1 MLQSKENRVKIEGI
15 LSEIDLKPG
24 SFKKNGQEV
33 NSIGGS
39 IKIRVNQKL
48 PSGEAQELEIPVHM
62 FASELTNKGTTNPA
76 YESIARVMNE
86 YTSIAAAGI
95 DAADRVRIT
104 SGSINMNEYYG
115 QGGNL
120 VSFPRIN
127 ASFITKVKREEFK
140 PEATFSVVFMI
151 GSKGFATDKDGVE
164 IPDRYKIGAVLPQ
177 YGGKVDVIEFLATS
191 QGVID
196 ATSNYWNV
204 GDTVKANGRLNFTS
218 RTETTLTEVDFGE
231 PKEETRTISVSEL
244 IITGGSST
252 PLEGEFAFDQDEVQ
266 AALKERQARLAEM
279 KENSKNK
286 GKAGKAPAAESA
298 NKFKDLGF

>member
-48 PSGEAQELEIPVHM
+48 PSGEVQELEIPVHM

-279 KENSKNK
+279 KENNKNK

>member
-48 PSGEAQELEIPVHM
+48 PSGEVQELEIPVHM

-127 ASFITKVKREEFK
+127 ASFITKVKREEYK

>member
-33 NSIGGS
+33 NSISGS

-48 PSGEAQELEIPVHM
+48 PSGEVQELEIPVHM

-279 KENSKNK
+279 KENNKNK

>member
-15 LSEIDLKPG
+15 LSEIDLKTG

-39 IKIRVNQKL
+39 IKVRVNQKL
-48 PSGEAQELEIPVHM
+48 PNGEEQELEIPVHM
-62 FASELTNKGTTNPA
+62 FASELTNKGTSNPA

-95 DAADRVRIT
+95 EAADRIRIT
-104 SGSINMNEYYG
+104 SGTINMNEYYG

-151 GSKGFATDKDGVE
+151 GSKAFATDKDGVE

-177 YGGKVDVIEFLATS
+177 YGGKVDVVEFLATS

-252 PLEGEFAFDQDEVQ
+252 PLEGEFAFDQDEIQ
-266 AALKERQARLAEM
+266 AALKERQVRLAEM

-286 GKAGKAPAAESA
+286 GKAGKAPAAEA
-298 NKFKDLGF
+298 TNKFKDLGF

>member
-48 PSGEAQELEIPVHM
+48 PSGEIQELEIPVHM

-95 DAADRVRIT
+95 EAADRVRIT

-279 KENSKNK
+279 KENNKNK

>member
-15 LSEIDLKPG
+15 LSEIDLKAG

-48 PSGEAQELEIPVHM
+48 PSGEVQELEIPVHM

-177 YGGKVDVIEFLATS
+177 YGGKVDVVEFLATS

-252 PLEGEFAFDQDEVQ
+252 PMEGEFAFDQDEIQ

-279 KENSKNK
+279 KDNAKNK

>member
-48 PSGEAQELEIPVHM
+48 PSGEVQELEIPVHM

>member
-48 PSGEAQELEIPVHM
+48 PSGEVQELEIPVHM

-95 DAADRVRIT
+95 EAADRVRIT

-279 KENSKNK
+279 KENNKNK

>member
-15 LSEIDLKPG
+15 LSEIDLKTG

-39 IKIRVNQKL
+39 IKVRVNQKL
-48 PSGEAQELEIPVHM
+48 PNGEEQELEIPVHM
-62 FASELTNKGTTNPA
+62 FASELTNKGTSNPA

-95 DAADRVRIT
+95 EAADRIRIT
-104 SGSINMNEYYG
+104 SGTINMNEYYG

-151 GSKGFATDKDGVE
+151 GSKAFATDKDGVE

-177 YGGKVDVIEFLATS
+177 YGGKVDVVEFLATS

-252 PLEGEFAFDQDEVQ
+252 PLEGEFAFDQNEIQ

-286 GKAGKAPAAESA
+286 GKAGKAPAAEA
-298 NKFKDLGF
+298 TNKFKDLGF

>member
-48 PSGEAQELEIPVHM
+48 PSGEVQELEIPVHM

-191 QGVID
+191 QGGID

-279 KENSKNK
+279 KENNKNK